1 MQPIQVQNVGK
12 QCIFFSTFLD
22 LLRNPRQYKNK
33 PNNFIRPR
41 AVLEAFDPDLC
52 ANLEGRYP
60 LILKVCWRITVFSIY
75 QIWTMFADI
84 LRGVTLRH

>member
-41 AVLEAFDPDLC
+41 AVLEAYDPDLC
-52 ANLEGRYP
+52 
-60 LILKVCWRITVFSIY
+60 KS
-75 QIWTMFADI
+75 
-84 LRGVTLRH
+84 